1 MVPGDAIGNHFFAK
15 DVGDT
20 YSLKGR
26 QEEKHYGIFYL
37 KYPDC
42 MMKTMSTYYV
52 LKEYTV
58 QKGSTRSFTN
68 ITNETK
74 TLKFK
79 YKSLFG
85 NYFKYCLYIDE
96 HSSLR
101 HSKSSPEEIWFTQHW
116 PNILCLHI
124 EEFLFEE
131 RNRESEDEI
140 MGCEYHYW

>member
-1 MVPGDAIGNHFFAK
+1 MVPGDAIGNHLFAK

-26 QEEKHYGIFYL
+26 QEEKHYGILYL

-42 MMKTMSTYYV
+42 MMKTMSKYSI
-52 LKEYTV
+52 LIEYPS

-68 ITNETK
+68 IVGDTK
-74 TLKFK
+74 TAKFK
-79 YKSLFG
+79 YKSLFA
-85 NYFKYCLYIDE
+85 NHFKYYLYIDE

-101 HSKSSPEEIWFTQHW
+101 HTKSSLEEIWFTQHW

-124 EEFLFEE
+124 E
-131 RNRESEDEI
+131 
-140 MGCEYHYW
+140 